1 MVFLFFL
8 ALGSLTGAVNVHRAR
23 RPDLVFLWGQWGVAV
38 WAALALV
45 LLVRLPV
52 DGGMLSGLYHYWN
65 NDAGIEIRE
74 IIAALGWP
82 PGWQLVRAFQIYV
95 LLPVALIAVP
105 TFLMG
110 WTYAHIQRTVQTD
123 PRVVGWR
130 VGLIQTANIAG
141 SMLGSLLTGALFL
154 GWIGTPGTL
163 SLLVLVAASFGCLAV
178 ARSGLGARPARVGG
192 VLGVSLLLAWAV
204 PDEQRFWARL
214 HGSPLDEVV
223 VAEDA
228 SSVVAM
234 QRLQHGGAILR
245 VNGTGMSM
253 MPYGQVWNWLGL
265 VPALLHPNPKN
276 VLLIGL
282 GTGNTAW
289 AVGAIPEVERID
301 VYEIAKPELEILER
315 TQSQWFDDPAVDHLL
330 RDPRLNVHFS
340 DGRLAMR
347 LGDRRYDLIEADAL
361 EPYMAYSGNLY
372 SKEFY
377 ELVQRSLKPGGLL
390 CTYAPTERVKR
401 TVLEVFPH
409 VLSLDWFMIASDQPI
424 RLDRKRFIERF
435 RSEAVQ
441 RYLRESGRARQVNG
455 DIAEFLQG
463 VRVLEITPENR
474 NQQPG
479 GDINTDLFPRDEYEV
494 QLR

>member
-1 MVFLFFL
+1 
-8 ALGSLTGAVNVHRAR
+8 
-23 RPDLVFLWGQWGVAV
+23 
-38 WAALALV
+38 
-45 LLVRLPV
+45 
-52 DGGMLSGLYHYWN
+52 
-65 NDAGIEIRE
+65 
-74 IIAALGWP
+74 
-82 PGWQLVRAFQIYV
+82 
-95 LLPVALIAVP
+95 
-105 TFLMG
+105 
-110 WTYAHIQRTVQTD
+110 
-123 PRVVGWR
+123 
-130 VGLIQTANIAG
+130 
-141 SMLGSLLTGALFL
+141 
-154 GWIGTPGTL
+154 
-163 SLLVLVAASFGCLAV
+163 
-178 ARSGLGARPARVGG
+178 
-192 VLGVSLLLAWAV
+192 
-204 PDEQRFWARL
+204 
-214 HGSPLDEVV
+214 
-223 VAEDA
+223 
-228 SSVVAM
+228 
-234 QRLQHGGAILR
+234 
-245 VNGTGMSM
+245 MSM